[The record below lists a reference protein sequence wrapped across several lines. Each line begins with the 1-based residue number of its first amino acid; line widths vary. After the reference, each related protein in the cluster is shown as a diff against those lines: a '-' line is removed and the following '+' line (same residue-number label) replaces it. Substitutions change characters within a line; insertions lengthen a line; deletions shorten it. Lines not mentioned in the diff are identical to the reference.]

1 MDNKAIIR
9 NFSRC
14 AATYDNY
21 ADVQNKAA
29 GLLLEMT
36 RSERPEDILEI
47 GCGTGN
53 YTLLLRERFKDARIR
68 AVDISEG
75 MIRVA
80 REKIKDEKT
89 EFVTADAQ
97 DLSLKQEFDLIT
109 SSSCFQWFR
118 DLGSAFEKYKC
129 SLKKG
134 GEILFS
140 SFGPDTF
147 RELDFVLKSVL
158 KKATASCGFSDAKT
172 LETLL
177 DKDFKGAEITELRH
191 QETFSCLEELL
202 NKIRHTG
209 ARGRAEANGLLF
221 SRKLLARLEEAYI
234 GEFKEVKA
242 TYQIFLCKANAR

>member
-1 MDNKAIIR
+1 MDKKNIIR

-36 RSERPEDILEI
+36 GSERPEDILEI

-53 YTLLLRERFKDARIR
+53 YTLLLRERFRDATIR
-68 AVDISEG
+68 AVDISED

-80 REKIKDEKT
+80 REKFKDEKT
-89 EFVTADAQ
+89 EFITEDAEA
-97 DLSLKQEFDLIT
+97 LSLKQEFDLVT

-118 DLGSAFEKYKC
+118 DLGAALEKYKG

-140 SFGPDTF
+140 LFGPDTF
-147 RELDFVLKSVL
+147 RELDFALKSVL
-158 KKATASCGFSDAKT
+158 KKATASCGFSDAET

-177 DKDFKGAEITELRH
+177 GKDFKGTQVMEFRH
-191 QETFSCLEELL
+191 QETFSCLGELL

-209 ARGRAEANGLLF
+209 ARGGAEANGLLF
-221 SRKLLARLEEAYI
+221 SRKLLARLEDAYI
-234 GEFKEVKA
+234 GEFKEIKA